1 MTAKNETSLQ
11 DGSFWI
17 HICIFFVTMTI
28 VAGVCF
34 VFLYG
39 TAWPG
44 FVRFVFGLC
53 ALVTVCVCWNGA
65 NKINK
70 SEKRENKP

>member
-1 MTAKNETSLQ
+1 MTEKNETSPQ
-11 DGSFWI
+11 DGNLWTHLCVFLIS
-17 HICIFFVTMTI
+17 MTI
-28 VAGVCF
+28 VVGACF

-53 ALVTVCVCWNGA
+53 AFVTVCVCWNAAKKLSKRGTY
-65 NKINK
+65 
-70 SEKRENKP
+70 SEE